1 MTEYQELVKAYSSF
15 KNNKVFNKAILC
27 AEKVYDLDMASGRT
41 LMMDFRN
48 AMIYEIQT
56 GGGREC
62 LDLSRR
68 SYFYT
73 AKDSFDD
80 FMIAMEWNRN
90 PKSRFWL
97 PRRKVLEVNLG
108 VCTAIDN
115 FINEEKGKKL
125 TLSTAP
131 GCGKAL
137 ANDTPVLTRNGWKK
151 HGDLVVGDEVIGMDG
166 KFKKVL
172 NVFPKVTL
180 DRKLTFTNGES
191 IICHEQHE
199 WFFHDDN
206 SHKDGVIETR
216 RLEQRKIFRGVPNK
230 RGHRYVFLLPKVNV
244 EGEKKEL
251 PLDPY
256 TFGVWLGD
264 GVNKNP
270 TICNNPDDHAIIDK
284 IKEHGIVPRWETTH
298 KTTGVKYYGFGF
310 RFKLQSMGMCHSRRT
325 TPKYIP
331 DCYLTASEEQRLE
344 LLAGLIDTDGYV
356 QGHKYQFTT
365 AEESLRDSVITLISS
380 FGWKSYYI
388 SREPQVSTSGVK
400 ARRTHYVISFIPDK
414 SIPCALSRKCISE
427 YGAQRRV
434 ALKSI
439 EKIEAVEGN
448 CIEVEDGMYLVGKT
462 LIPTHNSTLIKF
474 LMCYIMG
481 KFPQSKN
488 IYASYSDG
496 MVKMMMDAVLDMTS
510 GDEYCF
516 QEIFPLGKPDK
527 SAEYN
532 TIGYRRKGDAQT
544 FNLCSIGGSITGR
557 TRADKFMITDDLV
570 KNAEEARSPERLE
583 TLYANYTDTISTRQ
597 IGDFVKEI
605 MLGTIWSIYDP
616 ISREKIR
623 YEGQEGYHFYAF
635 PVCDEE
641 GHSNF
646 HYDCEDC
653 YTDEKIAQI
662 KERLDPVTFSCL
674 YLQRGI
680 QKEGMPFTAEQLTW
694 YDGVLPEG
702 DPDNVFAFCDVAFG
716 GGDSLSMPIAYKYG
730 NDLFVHDVV
739 FNRKDKSVTVP
750 IVSHRLK
757 MNNVRKVRF
766 EANVGGQSYADE
778 VSAALKELPYA
789 CNVTSKRAPNTMSK
803 LSKIE
808 QYQQNIRNIYFRR
821 DKNRG
826 REYDLFINELQT
838 FSFTQK
844 NLHDDAADSLAG
856 LCDMD
861 INGVV
866 KIQTLGRRLF

>member
-1 MTEYQELVKAYSSF
+1 MSEIKELQKAYQS
-15 KNNKVFNKAILC
+15 FNKNRMFMKGIQC
-27 AEKVYDLDMASGRT
+27 TEKIYELDPLIGKEIIN
-41 LMMDFRN
+41 DFREC
-48 AMIYEIQT
+48 MVYEMQT
-56 GGGREC
+56 GTKGEGVQA
-62 LDLSRR
+62 LSLSRR

-73 AKDSFDD
+73 APDFLDD
-80 FMIAMEWNRN
+80 FMIAMEWDRNRA
-90 PKSRFWL
+90 SRFWL
-97 PRRKVLEVNLG
+97 PRRKILEG
-108 VCTAIDN
+108 RFKVCSQIESFMNEDN
-115 FINEEKGKKL
+115 GKKFS
-125 TLSTAP
+125 LSTPP
-131 GCGKAL
+131 GCGK
-137 ANDTPVLTRNGWKK
+137 
-151 HGDLVVGDEVIGMDG
+151 
-166 KFKKVL
+166 
-172 NVFPKVTL
+172 
-180 DRKLTFTNGES
+180 
-191 IICHEQHE
+191 
-199 WFFHDDN
+199 
-206 SHKDGVIETR
+206 
-216 RLEQRKIFRGVPNK
+216 
-230 RGHRYVFLLPKVNV
+230 
-244 EGEKKEL
+244 
-251 PLDPY
+251 
-256 TFGVWLGD
+256 
-264 GVNKNP
+264 
-270 TICNNPDDHAIIDK
+270 
-284 IKEHGIVPRWETTH
+284 
-298 KTTGVKYYGFGF
+298 
-310 RFKLQSMGMCHSRRT
+310 
-325 TPKYIP
+325 
-331 DCYLTASEEQRLE
+331 
-344 LLAGLIDTDGYV
+344 
-356 QGHKYQFTT
+356 
-365 AEESLRDSVITLISS
+365 
-380 FGWKSYYI
+380 
-388 SREPQVSTSGVK
+388 
-400 ARRTHYVISFIPDK
+400 
-414 SIPCALSRKCISE
+414 
-427 YGAQRRV
+427 
-434 ALKSI
+434 
-439 EKIEAVEGN
+439 
-448 CIEVEDGMYLVGKT
+448 
-462 LIPTHNSTLIKF
+462 STLIKF
-474 LMCYIMG
+474 LMAYIMG
-481 KFPQSKN
+481 KFPSSKN
-488 IYASYSDG
+488 MYVSYSDS
-496 MVKMMMDAVLDMTS
+496 MVKLMMDALTDMTM
-510 GDEYCF
+510 GDEYNF

-532 TIGYRRKGDAQT
+532 TIGYRPKGDSQT

-597 IGDFVKEI
+597 IGDSVKEI

-623 YEGQEGYHFYAF
+623 YEGQEGYHFIAI
-635 PVCDEE
+635 PVCDET

-646 HYDCEDC
+646 LYDCDNN
-653 YTDEKIAQI
+653 YTDEKISQI

-680 QKEGMPFTAEQLTW
+680 QKEGMPFTADQLTW

-730 NDLFVHDVV
+730 NDIFVHDVV
-739 FNRKDKSVTVP
+739 FSRKDKSVTVP

-778 VSAALKELPYA
+778 VSAALKEIPYA